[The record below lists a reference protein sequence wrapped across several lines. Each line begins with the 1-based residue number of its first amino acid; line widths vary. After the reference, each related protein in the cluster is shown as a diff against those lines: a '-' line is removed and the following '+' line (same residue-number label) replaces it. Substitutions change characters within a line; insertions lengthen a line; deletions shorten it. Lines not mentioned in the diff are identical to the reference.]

1 MKNQTEII
9 NHLSVELTRTQ
20 MINKAI
26 IQVLERKNIITEQE
40 ILDELEGI
48 ISSTVKEFSSKL
60 QKKYE
65 EETETNIS
73 FLNFTK
79 IGKA

>member
-1 MKNQTEII
+1 MKNQNEII
-9 NHLSVELTRTQ
+9 NHLSIELTRTQ

-40 ILDELEGI
+40 ILDELEDI

-65 EETETNIS
+65 EEIETNTS